1 MSRRKTA
8 GAGRQQVM
16 GGIVPPL
23 NLAQERAIDFL
34 NAKKS
39 AAIAAEKVKDAEAD
53 MIAAAQKL
61 KIDTIK
67 VRDDANNLVVFS
79 LDNKIAIKKQVMTD
93 VKIEKAEHA
102 GAVAAGAGGPQS

>member
-1 MSRRKTA
+1 MSKKKNP

-39 AAIAAEKVKDAEAD
+39 AGIAAEKAKDAEAD

-61 KIDTIK
+61 GVDTIK
-67 VRDDANNLVVFS
+67 VRDDNNNLIVFS
-79 LDNKIAIKKQVMTD
+79 LDNKIAVKKQTMTD
-93 VKIEKAEHA
+93 VKIEKAET
-102 GAVAAGAGGPQS
+102 AALTA